1 MKAGWERNSFLN
13 NRCMLFVLQEVQRR
27 SMNYVD
33 IILLLVI
40 ALAVWGGWQKGFII
54 GSINLI
60 VWIGSLLAGFFL
72 YQYAGNWLKTNFP
85 RLGVWAPPIAFFS
98 IVVLS
103 RVALGILFN
112 SILRKTPR
120 EAHVS
125 GVNRALGIF
134 PGIINGIIYATIIAA
149 ILLSVPL
156 MYGITQKA
164 KESALTKQ
172 LAVNVGWLD
181 DKLSPIFD
189 EAVNKT
195 LTRNVAEPESDETVK
210 LNFKVTD
217 AKPRAD
223 LEMKM
228 LQLVNEER
236 TKRGLKPLQ
245 WDPQILPV
253 ARAHSQDMFARGY
266 FSHYTLEGKD
276 PFDRMKAGGIKY
288 YSAGENLALGPSLS
302 ICHEGLMNSPG
313 HRANILN
320 PTYGRVGIGILDGG
334 AYGLMI
340 SQEFRN

>member
-1 MKAGWERNSFLN
+1 
-13 NRCMLFVLQEVQRR
+13 
-27 SMNYVD
+27 MNYVD
-33 IILLLVI
+33 IILLLVM
-40 ALAVWGGWQKGFII
+40 ALAVWAGWRKGFII
-54 GSINLI
+54 GSVNLI

-72 YQYAGNWLKTNFP
+72 YHPVGEWMKASFP
-85 RLGVWAPPIAFFS
+85 KLGVWTFPLAFLS
-98 IVVLS
+98 VVVVS
-103 RVALGILFN
+103 RLLLGLIFNTVLRRTPYEAHTTGVNHVLGI
-112 SILRKTPR
+112 
-120 EAHVS
+120 V
-125 GVNRALGIF
+125 
-134 PGIINGIIYATIIAA
+134 PGIINGLIYTTIIAA
-149 ILLSVPL
+149 LLLSVPL

-164 KESALTKQ
+164 RESTLTKT
-172 LAVNVGWLD
+172 LATNVTWLD

-189 EAVNKT
+189 EAVKKT
-195 LTRNVAEPESDETVK
+195 MTRTAVEPETDETVK
-210 LNFKVTD
+210 LNFTVTD
-217 AKPRAD
+217 AKARND

-228 LQLVNEER
+228 LELVNQER

-245 WDPQILPV
+245 WDPQLLPV

-276 PFDRMKAGGIKY
+276 PFDRMKAAGIKY

>member
-1 MKAGWERNSFLN
+1 
-13 NRCMLFVLQEVQRR
+13 
-27 SMNYVD
+27 MNYVD
-33 IILLLVI
+33 IILLLVM
-40 ALAVWGGWQKGFII
+40 ALAVWAGWRKGFII

-72 YQYAGNWLKTNFP
+72 YQYAGEWLKTIFP
-85 RLGVWAPPIAFFS
+85 RLGVWTLPLAFLS

-103 RVALGILFN
+103 RVLLGLFFN
-112 SILRKTPR
+112 LILRRTPT
-120 EAHVS
+120 EAHTS
-125 GVNRALGIF
+125 GVNRFLGIF
-134 PGIINGIIYATIIAA
+134 PGIINGIIYTTIIAA
-149 ILLSVPL
+149 LLLSVPL

-164 KESALTKQ
+164 KESVLTKK

-189 EAVNKT
+189 EAVKKS
-195 LTRNVAEPESDETVK
+195 LTRTTIEPESDETVK
-210 LNFKVTD
+210 LNFKVND
-217 AKPRAD
+217 AKARPD

-228 LQLVNEER
+228 LELVNQER
-236 TKRGLKPLQ
+236 TKRGLKALQ
-245 WDPQILPV
+245 WDPQLLPV

-276 PFDRMKAGGIKY
+276 PFDRMKAAGIKY
-288 YSAGENLALGPSLS
+288 YSAGENLALGPTLS

-320 PTYGRVGIGILDGG
+320 PTYGRIAIGILDGG

>member
-1 MKAGWERNSFLN
+1 
-13 NRCMLFVLQEVQRR
+13 
-27 SMNYVD
+27 MNYVD

-40 ALAVWGGWQKGFII
+40 ALAVWAGWRKGFII
-54 GSINLI
+54 GTINLI

-72 YQYAGNWLKTNFP
+72 YQYAGEILRAAFP
-85 RLGVWAPPIAFFS
+85 KLRVWSLPLAFLS

-103 RVALGILFN
+103 RIILGGIFSL
-112 SILRKTPR
+112 ILRKTPT
-120 EAHVS
+120 EAHKS
-125 GVNRALGIF
+125 GVNRLLGIF
-134 PGIINGIIYATIIAA
+134 PGIVNGIIYATIIAA

-164 KESALTKQ
+164 RESVLTKK

-181 DKLSPIFD
+181 DQLSPIFD
-189 EAVNKT
+189 EAVKKS
-195 LTRNVAEPESDETVK
+195 LTRTTVEPESNETVK
-210 LNFKVTD
+210 LNFKIND
-217 AKPRAD
+217 AKARAD

-228 LQLVNEER
+228 LSLVNLER

-245 WDPQILPV
+245 WDPQLLPV

-276 PFDRMKAGGIKY
+276 PFDRMKAAGIKY
-288 YSAGENLALGPSLS
+288 YSAGENLALGPTLS

-320 PTYGRVGIGILDGG
+320 PTYGRLAIGILDGG

>member
-1 MKAGWERNSFLN
+1 
-13 NRCMLFVLQEVQRR
+13 
-27 SMNYVD
+27 MNYVD
-33 IILLLVI
+33 IILLLVM
-40 ALAVWGGWQKGFII
+40 ALAVWGGWKKGFII

-60 VWIGSLLAGFFL
+60 VWIGSLLAGFFF
-72 YQYAGNWLKTNFP
+72 YQYAGGVLRSVFP
-85 RLGVWAPPIAFFS
+85 RLDVWTLPIAFLL

-103 RVALGILFN
+103 RIVLGALFN
-112 SILRKTPR
+112 VILRTTPQK
-120 EAHVS
+120 AHAH
-125 GVNRALGIF
+125 GVNKFLGIF
-134 PGIINGIIYATIIAA
+134 PGIINGIIYTTIIAA
-149 ILLSVPL
+149 LLLSVPL

-164 KESALTKQ
+164 KESSLTKR

-189 EAVNKT
+189 EAVKKS
-195 LTRNVAEPESDETVK
+195 LTRTTVEPESDETVK
-210 LNFKVTD
+210 LNFKVDD
-217 AKPRAD
+217 ARARQD
-223 LEMKM
+223 LERKM
-228 LQLVNEER
+228 LDLVNQER

-245 WDPQILPV
+245 WDPELVPV
-253 ARAHSQDMFARGY
+253 ARAHSQDMFSRGY

-276 PFDRMKAGGIKY
+276 PFDRMKAAGIKY
-288 YSAGENLALGPSLS
+288 YSAGENLALGPTLS

>member
-1 MKAGWERNSFLN
+1 
-13 NRCMLFVLQEVQRR
+13 
-27 SMNYVD
+27 MNYVD
-33 IILLLVI
+33 IILLLVM
-40 ALAVWGGWQKGFII
+40 ALAVWGGWKKGFII

-60 VWIGSLLAGFFL
+60 VWIGSLLAGFFF
-72 YQYAGNWLKTNFP
+72 YQYAGNFLKETFP
-85 RLGVWAPPIAFFS
+85 RLGVWTLPIAFFS
-98 IVVLS
+98 IVVFS
-103 RVALGILFN
+103 RLILGAIFN
-112 SILRKTPR
+112 LILRNTP
-120 EAHVS
+120 EETHAH
-125 GVNRALGIF
+125 GVNRFLGIF
-134 PGIINGIIYATIIAA
+134 PGIVNGIIYTTIIAA
-149 ILLSVPL
+149 LLLSVPL

-164 KESALTKQ
+164 KESSLTKR

-189 EAVNKT
+189 EAVKKSLSRT
-195 LTRNVAEPESDETVK
+195 TVEPESDETVK
-210 LNFKVTD
+210 LNFKVND
-217 AKPRAD
+217 AKARPD

-245 WDPQILPV
+245 WDPEILPV
-253 ARAHSQDMFARGY
+253 ARSHSQDMFARGY

-276 PFDRMKAGGIKY
+276 PFDRMKLAGIKY
-288 YSAGENLALGPSLS
+288 YSAGENLALGPTLS

-320 PTYGRVGIGILDGG
+320 PSYGRVGIGILDGG

>member
-1 MKAGWERNSFLN
+1 
-13 NRCMLFVLQEVQRR
+13 
-27 SMNYVD
+27 MNYVD
-33 IILLLVI
+33 IILLFVM
-40 ALAVWGGWQKGFII
+40 ALAVWAGWRKGFII
-54 GSINLI
+54 GTINLI
-60 VWIGSLLAGFFL
+60 VWIGSLLAGFLF
-72 YQYAGNWLKTNFP
+72 YQYAGNLLKENFP
-85 RLGVWAPPIAFFS
+85 RLGVWTLPIAFFS

-103 RVALGILFN
+103 RIILGLVFN
-112 SILRKTPR
+112 LILRNTPDKTH
-120 EAHVS
+120 AH
-125 GVNRALGIF
+125 GVNRFLGIF

-172 LAVNVGWLD
+172 LAINVGWLD

-189 EAVNKT
+189 EAVKKS
-195 LTRNVAEPESDETVK
+195 LTTTTVEPESDETVK
-210 LNFKVTD
+210 LNFKVDD
-217 AKPRAD
+217 AKTRAD

-228 LQLVNEER
+228 LALVNQER
-236 TKRGLKPLQ
+236 AKTGLKPLQ
-245 WDPQILPV
+245 WDPELVPV
-253 ARAHSQDMFARGY
+253 ARAHSQDMFSRGY

-276 PFDRMKAGGIKY
+276 PFDRMKAAGIKY

>member
-1 MKAGWERNSFLN
+1 
-13 NRCMLFVLQEVQRR
+13 
-27 SMNYVD
+27 MNYVD

-40 ALAVWGGWQKGFII
+40 ALAIWAGWKRGFII

-60 VWIGSLLAGFFL
+60 VWIGSLLAGFFF
-72 YQYAGNWLKTNFP
+72 YQYAGEFLKRMFP
-85 RLGVWAPPIAFFS
+85 RLGVWTLPIAFLF

-103 RVALGILFN
+103 RIVLGLIFN
-112 SILRKTPR
+112 TFLRRTPQ
-120 EAHVS
+120 ETHAH
-125 GVNRALGIF
+125 GVNRFLGIF

-149 ILLSVPL
+149 LLLSVPL

-164 KESALTKQ
+164 KESALTKR
-172 LAVNVGWLD
+172 LAINVGWLD

-189 EAVNKT
+189 EAVKKSLSRT
-195 LTRNVAEPESDETVK
+195 TVEPESDETVK
-210 LNFKVTD
+210 LNFTVADGK
-217 AKPRAD
+217 ARAD

-228 LQLVNEER
+228 LELVNQER

-245 WDPQILPV
+245 WDPELLPV
-253 ARAHSQDMFARGY
+253 ARSHSQDMFSRGY

-276 PFDRMKAGGIKY
+276 PFDRMKAAGIKY
-288 YSAGENLALGPSLS
+288 YSAGENLALGPTLS

>member
-1 MKAGWERNSFLN
+1 
-13 NRCMLFVLQEVQRR
+13 
-27 SMNYVD
+27 MNYVD

-40 ALAVWGGWQKGFII
+40 ALAVWAGWKRGFII

-60 VWIGSLLAGFFL
+60 VWIGSLLGGFFF
-72 YQYAGNWLKTNFP
+72 YQYAGEFLKASFP
-85 RLGVWAPPIAFFS
+85 KLGVWTLPIAFLS

-103 RVALGILFN
+103 RVILGVLFN
-112 SILRKTPR
+112 IILRSTPT
-120 EAHVS
+120 ETHAS
-125 GVNRALGIF
+125 GVNRFLGIF
-134 PGIINGIIYATIIAA
+134 PGIINGIIYATILAA
-149 ILLSVPL
+149 LFLSVPL

-164 KESALTKQ
+164 KESVLTKK

-189 EAVNKT
+189 EAVKKS
-195 LTRNVAEPESDETVK
+195 LTRTTVEPESDETVK
-210 LNFKVTD
+210 LNFKVND
-217 AKPRAD
+217 AKARTD

-228 LQLVNEER
+228 LELVNVER
-236 TKRGLKPLQ
+236 AKRGLKSLQ
-245 WDPQILPV
+245 WDPQLVPV
-253 ARAHSQDMFARGY
+253 ARAHSQDMFSRGY

-276 PFDRMKAGGIKY
+276 PFDRMKAAGIKY
-288 YSAGENLALGPSLS
+288 YSAGENLALGPTLS
-302 ICHEGLMNSPG
+302 ICHVGLMNSPG

>member
-1 MKAGWERNSFLN
+1 
-13 NRCMLFVLQEVQRR
+13 
-27 SMNYVD
+27 MNYVD

-54 GSINLI
+54 GSINLV
-60 VWIGSLLAGFFL
+60 VWIGSLLAGFFF
-72 YQYAGNWLKTNFP
+72 YQYAGQLLKANFP
-85 RLGVWAPPIAFFS
+85 KLDVWSLPIAFLS
-98 IVVLS
+98 VVIIS
-103 RVALGILFN
+103 RVLLGLIFN
-112 SILRKTPR
+112 SILRKTPN
-120 EAHVS
+120 ETHAH
-125 GVNRALGIF
+125 GVNRFLGIF
-134 PGIINGIIYATIIAA
+134 PGVINGIIYTTIIAA
-149 ILLSVPL
+149 MLLSVPL
-156 MYGITQKA
+156 MYGINQKA
-164 KESALTKQ
+164 KESTLTKR

-189 EAVNKT
+189 EAVKKS
-195 LTRNVAEPESDETVK
+195 LTRTTIEPESDETVT
-210 LNFKVTD
+210 LNFKVND
-217 AKPRAD
+217 ADARPD
-223 LEMKM
+223 LEIKM
-228 LQLVNEER
+228 LELVNRER

-245 WDPQILPV
+245 WDPEILPV
-253 ARAHSQDMFARGY
+253 ARAHSQDMFVRGY

-276 PFDRMKAGGIKY
+276 PFDRMKAAGIKY

>member
-1 MKAGWERNSFLN
+1 
-13 NRCMLFVLQEVQRR
+13 
-27 SMNYVD
+27 MNYVD
-33 IILLLVI
+33 IILLLVM
-40 ALAVWGGWQKGFII
+40 ALAVWGGWRKGFII

-60 VWIGSLLAGFFL
+60 VWIGSLLAGFFF
-72 YQYAGNWLKTNFP
+72 YQYAGNLLKEAFP
-85 RLGVWAPPIAFFS
+85 RLGVWTLPIAFLM

-103 RVALGILFN
+103 RLILGAIFSL
-112 SILRKTPR
+112 ILRNTPN
-120 EAHVS
+120 ETHAH
-125 GVNRALGIF
+125 GVNRFLGIF
-134 PGIINGIIYATIIAA
+134 PGIVNGIIYTTLIAA
-149 ILLSVPL
+149 LLLSVPL

-164 KESALTKQ
+164 KESSLTKR

-189 EAVNKT
+189 EAVKKSLSRT
-195 LTRNVAEPESDETVK
+195 TVEPESDETVK
-210 LNFKVTD
+210 LNFKVNDTK
-217 AKPRAD
+217 ARPD

-228 LQLVNEER
+228 LQLVNQER

-245 WDPQILPV
+245 WDPEILPV

-276 PFDRMKAGGIKY
+276 PFDRMKAANIKY
-288 YSAGENLALGPSLS
+288 YSAGENLALGPTLS

>member
-1 MKAGWERNSFLN
+1 
-13 NRCMLFVLQEVQRR
+13 
-27 SMNYVD
+27 MNYVD
-33 IILLLVI
+33 IILLLVM
-40 ALAVWGGWQKGFII
+40 AVAVWAGWKRGFII
-54 GSINLI
+54 GSINLV

-72 YQYAGNWLKTNFP
+72 YQPVGDWMKASFP
-85 RLGVWAPPIAFFS
+85 RLSVWTYPLAFLLV
-98 IVVLS
+98 VVLS
-103 RVALGILFN
+103 RVLLGIIFN
-112 SILRKTPR
+112 AILRLTPYR
-120 EAHVS
+120 AHTT
-125 GVNRALGIF
+125 GVNHILGIF
-134 PGIINGIIYATIIAA
+134 PGIINGIIYTTIIAA
-149 ILLSVPL
+149 LLLSVPL

-164 KESALTKQ
+164 RESTLTKA

-189 EAVNKT
+189 EAVKKS
-195 LTRNVAEPESDETVK
+195 LTRTTVEPETNETVM

-217 AKPRAD
+217 AKPRTD

-245 WDPQILPV
+245 WDPALLPV

-276 PFDRMKAGGIKY
+276 PFDRMKAAGIKY

-320 PTYGRVGIGILDGG
+320 PTYGRIGIGILDGG
-334 AYGLMI
+334 AYGIMI